1 MSTSTPIIFGEII
14 ALLFKYTFMAHLNS
28 DLISIQ
34 NGLLKATDPDESW
47 SLHSHDVTS
56 HSVED
61 GTGVLT
67 HNERVRKLDDN
78 EGGDE
83 MNSIARKTAS
93 NLSASTGTV
102 SLEGVKHRQSES
114 DSRGIEILS
123 GVSTVGKEGS
133 LSGSQHSH
141 TRSSGASYRMNG
153 MQISDE
159 VADEKWGTALN
170 MVMRMEPKVFAAE
183 LTRMQWELFLDIR
196 VSARAPLS

>member
-1 MSTSTPIIFGEII
+1 
-14 ALLFKYTFMAHLNS
+14 
-28 DLISIQ
+28 
-34 NGLLKATDPDESW
+34 
-47 SLHSHDVTS
+47 
-56 HSVED
+56 
-61 GTGVLT
+61 
-67 HNERVRKLDDN
+67 
-78 EGGDE
+78 

-141 TRSSGASYRMNG
+141 TRSRGASYRMNG